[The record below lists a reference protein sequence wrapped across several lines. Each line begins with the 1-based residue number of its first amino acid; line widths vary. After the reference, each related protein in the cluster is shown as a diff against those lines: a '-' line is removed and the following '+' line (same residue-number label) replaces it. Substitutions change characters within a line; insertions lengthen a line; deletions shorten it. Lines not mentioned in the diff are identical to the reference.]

1 MDDLTHLMSHLHE
14 TADFQQFQQ
23 VFLTEN
29 ERVMLQER
37 IAIFRELSKG
47 ASQRDVASRIG
58 CSVVTV
64 TRGAKAYRE
73 NRAVIDKWL
82 VLLGW
87 R

>member
-1 MDDLTHLMSHLHE
+1 MDDLTRLLTQLHE
-14 TADFQQFQQ
+14 NAEYQQFQR

-29 ERVMLQER
+29 EREMLQER

-47 ASQRDVASRIG
+47 VSQREVASRIG

-82 VLLGW
+82 SQLGW